1 MFLIFLCRVL
11 KMIKAISV
19 IVMLA
24 MAPTVALAQASA
36 PVKGS
41 LKGVCYN
48 MMTGEYTDGPCGTA
62 GTSKVMTPDKIKEAG
77 DLLRRRDALATM
89 LAAKHQVYHSITSL
103 GGLGSTLVTIQNAC
117 MNISGTGDKSKLPPE
132 CQTPDRDYRVP
143 CGDWDTEKRCVA
155 SLPTPPRAPEP
166 PPVYEIDSVTIS
178 PPLCEGAKNIIYS
191 TYPPSSCAG
200 PAPLVL
206 DAKDTTDVLTML
218 IAHIDD
224 RLLAIG
230 VAPPGDRK

>member
-77 DLLRRRDALATM
+77 DLLRRRDALATIAGGAITAESPSPFP
-89 LAAKHQVYHSITSL
+89 AAATCPNAL
-103 GGLGSTLVTIQNAC
+103 RNRAAAGRGGPWALRRI
-117 MNISGTGDKSKLPPE
+117 
-132 CQTPDRDYRVP
+132 
-143 CGDWDTEKRCVA
+143 
-155 SLPTPPRAPEP
+155 
-166 PPVYEIDSVTIS
+166 
-178 PPLCEGAKNIIYS
+178 
-191 TYPPSSCAG
+191 
-200 PAPLVL
+200 
-206 DAKDTTDVLTML
+206 
-218 IAHIDD
+218 
-224 RLLAIG
+224 
-230 VAPPGDRK
+230 